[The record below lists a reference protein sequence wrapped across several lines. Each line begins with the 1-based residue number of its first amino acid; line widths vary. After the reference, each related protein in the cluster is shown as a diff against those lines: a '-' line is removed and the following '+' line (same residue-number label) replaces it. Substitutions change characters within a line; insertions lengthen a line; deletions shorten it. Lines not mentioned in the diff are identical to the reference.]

1 MKKFTLLLTMLLL
14 SACSNPDLEN
24 TNDVTLRFWDGSEP
38 AGNEE
43 FIKDDGDIET
53 FVSATENA
61 EVLEEGTVI
70 NTPPLL
76 KYSLRQD
83 EENLDYHLWI
93 SEQGEGYIQSLIS
106 EGTRT
111 YQLDEESVESLED
124 FLAGY
129 DTVTFLNEVT
139 FE

>member
-1 MKKFTLLLTMLLL
+1 MKKLTVMLVLLLL

-24 TNDVTLRFWDGSEP
+24 TNDVTLRFWDESEP
-38 AGNEE
+38 VGNEE
-43 FIKDDGDIET
+43 FIKEERDIDT
-53 FVSATENA
+53 FVSATESA
-61 EVLEEGTVI
+61 EVLEQGTVI

-76 KYSLRQD
+76 RYTLRQD

-93 SEQGEGYIQSLIS
+93 TEQGEGYIQSLIP

-111 YQLDEESVESLED
+111 YQLDEESVESLEG
-124 FLAGY
+124 FLEGY
-129 DTVTFLNEVT
+129 ETVAFLDEVT